1 MKRPVPHTSPGP
13 VACLVFTRTA
23 PAGAIVAALFR
34 RGFTVIERPFSET
47 FKDLLAEVRPD
58 VILAALDVAEGDDLG
73 VLRHVAGHGRD
84 ASVLALIDPYRD
96 HLAMTALDA
105 GAVAVLAGDAAPDL
119 VAAQAAA
126 MLRAA
131 QERAGENVSEIL
143 AGDLAINLDRRL
155 VLYAGTRVDLT
166 KSEFDILSLLA
177 RNAGR
182 VLGPAEIVGGIGQ
195 TPESPDQA
203 RGMVKVHISH
213 LRTKLASLGAV
224 EYVVTVRGVGYL
236 FERREPARTA
246 VNGEGGRPAGASLTP
261 SGANQRV
268 IGHGDL

>member
-1 MKRPVPHTSPGP
+1 MKRPIQRTSPGP
-13 VACLVFTRTA
+13 VACLVFTRSA

-47 FKDLLAEVRPD
+47 FHDLLAEVRPD
-58 VILAALDVAEGDDLG
+58 VILAAIDVSEAEDLG
-73 VLRHVAGHGRD
+73 VLRYVAGHGNEP
-84 ASVLALIDPYRD
+84 SVLALIEPYRD

-105 GAVAVLAGDAAPDL
+105 GAVAVLPASAAPEL
-119 VAAQAAA
+119 AAAQAAA

-131 QERAGENVSEIL
+131 QERAGENVSEII
-143 AGDLAINLDRRL
+143 AGDLAIDFDRRL
-155 VLYAGTRVDLT
+155 VLYGGIRVDLT

-195 TPESPDQA
+195 TPESSAQA

-224 EYVVTVRGVGYL
+224 DFVVTVRGVGYL
-236 FERREPARTA
+236 FERREPARHA
-246 VNGEGGRPAGASLTP
+246 VNGDAGRPVPGSTVP
-261 SGANQRV
+261 SGAN
-268 IGHGDL
+268 